1 MSEKVKVN
9 LARYT
14 TLIVIYTTDMAYNA
28 IKSLEPLLPADDKE
42 AKRIYGALR
51 KRYRNFFYYADK
63 AYEGDAEMI
72 GDFSEVIDERIDPI
86 IEEFSEYII
95 RRLKQYNVENAELI
109 AKTEIARVQTQFSVV
124 CVEQMESILKEYDS
138 NCNISEVFRMSE
150 AAKALD
156 DLYYWI
162 TRKLE
167 LTLNINENGEVREFM
182 ERLKDNITNL
192 NKYIEAYEIA
202 SKDNYGVK

>member
-28 IKSLEPLLPADDKE
+28 IKSLEPLLPDGDKE

-51 KRYRNFFYYADK
+51 KRYKNFFYYADK
-63 AYEGDAEMI
+63 AYEEDAEMI

-86 IEEFSEYII
+86 IGEFSEYVI
-95 RRLKQYNVENAELI
+95 RRLKEYNIDNAELI
-109 AKTEIARVQTQFSVV
+109 AKTEIARVQTQFSIV
-124 CVEQMESILKEYDS
+124 CVEQMQKILKEYDK
-138 NCNISEVFRMSE
+138 NCNISEIFRMHE

-156 DLYYWI
+156 DLYYWV
-162 TRKLE
+162 TRKME
-167 LTLNINENGEVREFM
+167 LTLNINENGEIREFM
-182 ERLKDNITNL
+182 ERLNSNITNL

-202 SKDNYGVK
+202 SNYGSKD

>member
-28 IKSLEPLLPADDKE
+28 IKSLEPLLPEGDKE

-51 KRYRNFFYYADK
+51 KRYKNFFYYADK
-63 AYEGDAEMI
+63 AYEEDAEMI

-86 IEEFSEYII
+86 IGEFSEYVI
-95 RRLKQYNVENAELI
+95 RRLKEYNIDNAELI
-109 AKTEIARVQTQFSVV
+109 AKTEIARVQTQFSIV
-124 CVEQMESILKEYDS
+124 CVEQMQKILKEYDK
-138 NCNISEVFRMSE
+138 NCNISEIFRMHE

-156 DLYYWI
+156 DLYYWV
-162 TRKLE
+162 TRKME
-167 LTLNINENGEVREFM
+167 LTLNINENGEIREFM
-182 ERLKDNITNL
+182 ERLNSNITNL

-202 SKDNYGVK
+202 SNYGSKD

>member
-9 LARYT
+9 LVRYT

-28 IKSLEPLLPADDKE
+28 IKSLEPLLPEGDKE

-51 KRYRNFFYYADK
+51 KRYKNFFYYADK
-63 AYEGDAEMI
+63 AYEEDAEMI

-86 IEEFSEYII
+86 INEFSEYVI
-95 RRLKQYNVENAELI
+95 RRLREYNIDNAELI
-109 AKTEIARVQTQFSVV
+109 AKTEIARVQTQFSIV
-124 CVEQMESILKEYDS
+124 CVEQMQKILKEYDK
-138 NCNISEVFRMSE
+138 NCNISEIFRMHE

-162 TRKLE
+162 TRKME
-167 LTLNINENGEVREFM
+167 LTLNINENGEIREFM
-182 ERLKDNITNL
+182 ERLNNNITNL

-202 SKDNYGVK
+202 SNYGSKD